1 MINPISN
8 GEIGSSV
15 RTKLNATITAVQAT
29 KIKTADTSRT
39 SSTLADDPDLS
50 ITLPSSELVIVQFH
64 LVWQLDATSAIV
76 MNWDVTTPSVGPF
89 ITYRHTVNL
98 ANPGLSYLTSF
109 TNYTPVAAPGY
120 HLVDGSIALTSS
132 GNITLRWA
140 NNSGAGTLTLL
151 AGSWIRVVRSS

>member
-29 KIKTADTSRT
+29 KIKTANTSRT

-50 ITLPSSELVIVQFH
+50 IALPSSELVFVQFH
-64 LVWQLDATSAIV
+64 LVWQLDATSAVV
-76 MNWDVTTPSVGPF
+76 MNWNVTSPSVGPF
-89 ITYRHTVNL
+89 ITYRHTANL
-98 ANPGLSYLTSF
+98 TSPEFNYLTSF
-109 TNYTPVAAPGY
+109 TNYTPAASTGY
-120 HLVDGSIALTSS
+120 HLVDGRIALTSS

-140 NNSGAGTLTLL
+140 NNSGVGTLTLL
-151 AGSWIRVVRSS
+151 AGSWIQVVRSS